1 MIFIRKE
8 SNMDF
13 QINIPNP
20 FQGVPE
26 IAGIILMIFIALC
39 VGLAI
44 FSDWIRS
51 IIPNQTRQNI
61 QLIFMVL
68 LFAFIVIAIKNPEY
82 ITALF

>member
-1 MIFIRKE
+1 
-8 SNMDF
+8 MDF

-44 FSDWIRS
+44 FSDWIQS
-51 IIPNQTRQNI
+51 IIPNQTRQYI
-61 QLIFMVL
+61 QLVFMVL

>member
-1 MIFIRKE
+1 
-8 SNMDF
+8 MDF

-26 IAGIILMIFIALC
+26 IAGIILMIFIVLC

-51 IIPNQTRQNI
+51 IIPNQTRQYI

-68 LFAFIVIAIKNPEY
+68 LFPFIVIGVRKRFEV
-82 ITALF
+82 

>member
-1 MIFIRKE
+1 
-8 SNMDF
+8 MDF

-26 IAGIILMIFIALC
+26 IAGIAGIILMIFIALC
-39 VGLAI
+39 VGLTI

-51 IIPNQTRQNI
+51 IIPNQTRQYI
-61 QLIFMVL
+61 QLVFMVL

>member
-1 MIFIRKE
+1 
-8 SNMDF
+8 MDF

-26 IAGIILMIFIALC
+26 IAGIILMIFIVLC
-39 VGLAI
+39 VGLTI

-51 IIPNQTRQNI
+51 IIPNQTRQYI